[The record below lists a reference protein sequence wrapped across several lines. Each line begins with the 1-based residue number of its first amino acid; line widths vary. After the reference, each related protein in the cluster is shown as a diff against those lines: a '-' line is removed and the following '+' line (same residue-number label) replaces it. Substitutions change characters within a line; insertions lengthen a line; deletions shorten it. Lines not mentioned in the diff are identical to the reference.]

1 MDLSRRTFL
10 ASATAALL
18 HASEPVIDIHQHTN
32 YAGRTDDELIEHQR
46 KMGVTRTVL
55 LPAGSKYGL
64 AVGAGGNESVV
75 ALARRRPDLFLYFA
89 NEVPDLPGAR
99 QVLEKYLKLGA
110 IGIGEQKF
118 PVECDSPAIH
128 MVAEVAGEFGVP
140 VLLHFQHATY
150 NMGIERFHTVLEK
163 HPRVTFIGHAQTW
176 WGNIDRNH
184 EQTVLY
190 PKTKVTPGGITDR
203 LLADYPNMYGDLSAG
218 SGLNS
223 LLRDEEH
230 ARGFLERHQEKLVYG
245 SDCDDRVGE
254 GAACSGS
261 QCLAAIRRL
270 APNAGVISKILH
282 GNATRVLRIRAV

>member
-1 MDLSRRTFL
+1 MNLSRRTFL

-32 YAGRTDDELIEHQR
+32 YAGRTDDQLIEHQR

-99 QVLEKYLKLGA
+99 QVLKKYLKLGA

-128 MVAEVAGEFGVP
+128 MVADVAGEFGVP
-140 VLLHFQHATY
+140 VLLHFQYATY

-163 HPRVTFIGHAQTW
+163 HLRVTFIGHAQTW

-230 ARGFLERHQEKLVYG
+230 ARGFLERHQDKLVYG

-282 GNATRVLRIRAV
+282 GNATRLLRIPAA